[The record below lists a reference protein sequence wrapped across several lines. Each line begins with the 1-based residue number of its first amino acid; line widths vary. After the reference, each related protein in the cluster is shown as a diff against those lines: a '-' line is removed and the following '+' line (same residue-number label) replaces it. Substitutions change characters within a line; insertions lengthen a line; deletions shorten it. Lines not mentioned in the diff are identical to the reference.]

1 MMCRSTGYLLVSHC
15 TCPKS
20 YTGTRNPGSKV
31 ASGRTI
37 PVEVVVLLPLCRT
50 SCPLALKPRPISLG
64 GRGAMRR
71 GTHLRYT

>member
-1 MMCRSTGYLLVSHC
+1 MVRAAVRGARDDDDIGCSRSTGYPLVSHS

-20 YTGTRNPGSKV
+20 YTGTRGRGKV

-50 SCPLALKPRPISLG
+50 SYILALKPRP
-64 GRGAMRR
+64 
-71 GTHLRYT
+71 